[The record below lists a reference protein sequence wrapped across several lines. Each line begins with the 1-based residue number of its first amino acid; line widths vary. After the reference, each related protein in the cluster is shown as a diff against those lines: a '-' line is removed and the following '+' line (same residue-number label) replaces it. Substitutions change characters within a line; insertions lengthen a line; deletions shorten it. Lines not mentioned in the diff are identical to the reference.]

1 MTNTPQDIRRNRA
14 ARDAAEWIARL
25 DEEPLSVTD
34 RAEFVAWLRESPLHI
49 AEMLRAKQV
58 NLALREFPD
67 WGKIDYTD
75 TSSCD
80 DTDSILPFA
89 GDGHRA
95 DRFMHPRPSRSLRW
109 RPSLL
114 AAASVLFVVVLA
126 LFFSMPRGATTVAT
140 GAKERREIQ
149 LADGSTITLA
159 PDTLIRFKLSPA
171 QRSIELDHGEA
182 LFHVAKDPSR
192 PFVVGA
198 ANTNVRAVGTVFNVI
213 NNAQTVVVAVTE
225 GRVAVNPSVRRDG
238 KGQSAGSGMDIMVA
252 ANQQVAVSAG
262 GRATA
267 VHSFTAMDATSPI
280 GTQFAVENE
289 TVAEIVQRFNSV
301 NKVKIR
307 ILDTKLEGLRI
318 SGVFNRA
325 EPQSFAAFLEAA
337 AGIGYVQ
344 QPNDEIDLGAIP
356 EVPGIAPTR

>member
-14 ARDAAEWIARL
+14 ARDAAEWIVRL

-182 LFHVAKDPSR
+182 LFHVAKDPNR

-198 ANTNVRAVGTVFNVI
+198 ANTNVRAVGTV
-213 NNAQTVVVAVTE
+213 
-225 GRVAVNPSVRRDG
+225 
-238 KGQSAGSGMDIMVA
+238 
-252 ANQQVAVSAG
+252 
-262 GRATA
+262 
-267 VHSFTAMDATSPI
+267 
-280 GTQFAVENE
+280 
-289 TVAEIVQRFNSV
+289 
-301 NKVKIR
+301 
-307 ILDTKLEGLRI
+307 
-318 SGVFNRA
+318 
-325 EPQSFAAFLEAA
+325 
-337 AGIGYVQ
+337 
-344 QPNDEIDLGAIP
+344 
-356 EVPGIAPTR
+356 